1 MMVAGARMALVANER
16 WKLTATALNGLA
28 VATMVTGFV
37 APLVAV
43 SYGVS
48 GAPGNA
54 YFTAVGLAWFSVA
67 FALHIAARFVLR
79 RLKE

>member
-1 MMVAGARMALVANER
+1 MSLVANER
-16 WKLTATALNGLA
+16 WKLTGNALNGLA

-48 GAPGNA
+48 SVSGSIYLIAIA
-54 YFTAVGLAWFSVA
+54 AIWFLTAIGI
-67 FALHIAARFVLR
+67 HMGARFVLG

>member
-1 MMVAGARMALVANER
+1 MALVANER

-28 VATMVTGFV
+28 VATMVAGFV

-48 GAPGNA
+48 AA
-54 YFTAVGLAWFSVA
+54 QDATYFAATSAIWFFAAVGIHIVA
-67 FALHIAARFVLR
+67 RAILGG
-79 RLKE
+79 LKE

>member
-1 MMVAGARMALVANER
+1 MALVANER

-54 YFTAVGLAWFSVA
+54 YFAAVGLIWFSAAV
-67 FALHIAARFVLR
+67 ALHIAARFVLGS
-79 RLKE
+79 LKE

>member
-1 MMVAGARMALVANER
+1 MALVANER

-48 GAPGNA
+48 SVPGVS
-54 YFTAVGLAWFSVA
+54 YFAVTGTVWFLAAIV
-67 FALHIAARFVLR
+67 LHIGARTVLR
-79 RLKE
+79 GLKE

>member
-1 MMVAGARMALVANER
+1 MALVANER

-48 GAPGNA
+48 SVPGVS
-54 YFTAVGLAWFSVA
+54 Y
-67 FALHIAARFVLR
+67 LR
-79 RLKE
+79 

>member
-1 MMVAGARMALVANER
+1 MAFVANER

-48 GAPGNA
+48 GVSGAS
-54 YFTAVGLAWFSVA
+54 YFAVTGTIWFLAAIGIHMVA
-67 FALHIAARFVLR
+67 RAILGG
-79 RLKE
+79 LKE